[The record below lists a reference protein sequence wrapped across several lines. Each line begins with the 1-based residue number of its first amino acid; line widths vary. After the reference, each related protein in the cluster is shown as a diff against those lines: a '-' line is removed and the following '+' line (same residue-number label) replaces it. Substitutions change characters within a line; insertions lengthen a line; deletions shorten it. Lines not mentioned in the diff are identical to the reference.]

1 VPREKIPRRVV
12 DLRIV
17 RSLPSSGPGFLSLF
31 RVVLRNQYE
40 SGESSPPYR
49 YEMVERRGIDS
60 VAIIPF
66 FRGAGPVRVM
76 VKAGFRPAIFLRGLR
91 PAPGE
96 RARKRSWTVEAVA
109 GSLKPGETRLSQIR
123 RRAAREL
130 REETGYRVRP
140 DDLRSLGAG
149 FFPSHGQCTEKIH
162 LFAVCLDRLSASRPE
177 GDGSINEAETWSLLL
192 EARDLIDR
200 CRAGEIE
207 DPKLEIGVVR
217 LLEQLRRP
225 KRGRLA

>member
-1 VPREKIPRRVV
+1 
-12 DLRIV
+12 
-17 RSLPSSGPGFLSLF
+17 
-31 RVVLRNQYE
+31 
-40 SGESSPPYR
+40 
-49 YEMVERRGIDS
+49 
-60 VAIIPF
+60 
-66 FRGAGPVRVM
+66 
-76 VKAGFRPAIFLRGLR
+76 
-91 PAPGE
+91 
-96 RARKRSWTVEAVA
+96 VEAVA
-109 GSLKPGETRLSQIR
+109 GSLEPGETRLAQIR

-140 DDLRSLGAG
+140 DALRSLGAG

-162 LFAVCLDRLSASRPE
+162 LFAVCLDRLAASPAA

-217 LLEQLRRP
+217 LLEHLRRRQ
-225 KRGRLA
+225 RGRLA

>member
-1 VPREKIPRRVV
+1 MPRETIPRRVV
-12 DLRIV
+12 GLRIV
-17 RSLPSSGPGFLSLF
+17 RRLPPSGPGFLSLF
-31 RVVLRNQYE
+31 RAVLRNEYE
-40 SGESSPPYR
+40 SGESSAAYR

-60 VAIIPF
+60 VAIMPF
-66 FRGAGPVRVM
+66 FRGASPVRVL
-76 VKAGFRPAIFLRGLR
+76 VKAGFRPALFLRGSR

-96 RARKRSWTVEAVA
+96 PARKRSWTVEAVA
-109 GSLKPGETRLSQIR
+109 GSLEPGETSVAQIR

-140 DDLRSLGAG
+140 EDFRPLGAG

-162 LFAVCLDRLSASRPE
+162 LFAVCLDHRAASLPK

-192 EARDLIDR
+192 GARDLIAR
-200 CRAGEIE
+200 CRTGEIE

-217 LLEQLRRP
+217 LLEHLRR
-225 KRGRLA
+225 RGRGGLA